1 MKIDQISIKEID
13 YNSTCWKCR
22 KYKHACAKSDSITQ
36 SLGTRDQNIAVPHVR
51 WDRQFFSL
59 EMDAQ
64 REILCAHCE
73 NFSYDWRTVRVW
85 LKLHL
90 FDVRRFCI
98 TPTIIPF
105 NFIFNLLCFF
115 FFTKLY
121 ESRTS
126 NLPGILWDDLCIRIL
141 IQATSMC
148 WVAREHQKNMSYVL
162 HDFWILGTIFYTEK
176 FNFLIC
182 TDSNFL
188 SHWFQQQRIVSL
200 INKEIGTYFANLV
213 VVESICSTRMLNS
226 ARTYIAS
233 PKRSSI
239 SPGGPSHS
247 FASRRTW
254 RSPPVS
260 HAL

>member
-1 MKIDQISIKEID
+1 MKIDQILIKEFD

-22 KYKHACAKSDSITQ
+22 KYKHACAKSDNITQ
-36 SLGTRDQNIAVPHVR
+36 SLGTRDQNIAVPRVR
-51 WDRQFFSL
+51 WDRHKSFAGSSAS

-73 NFSYDWRTVRVW
+73 NFSYDWRAVRVW

-98 TPTIIPF
+98 TSATILF
-105 NFIFNLLCFF
+105 NFIFNLLYLF

-148 WVAREHQKNMSYVL
+148 WVAREHQKNVTCTSRFL
-162 HDFWILGTIFYTEK
+162 DSWNDILYGWKI
-176 FNFLIC
+176 
-182 TDSNFL
+182 
-188 SHWFQQQRIVSL
+188 
-200 INKEIGTYFANLV
+200 
-213 VVESICSTRMLNS
+213 
-226 ARTYIAS
+226 
-233 PKRSSI
+233 
-239 SPGGPSHS
+239 
-247 FASRRTW
+247 
-254 RSPPVS
+254 
-260 HAL
+260 